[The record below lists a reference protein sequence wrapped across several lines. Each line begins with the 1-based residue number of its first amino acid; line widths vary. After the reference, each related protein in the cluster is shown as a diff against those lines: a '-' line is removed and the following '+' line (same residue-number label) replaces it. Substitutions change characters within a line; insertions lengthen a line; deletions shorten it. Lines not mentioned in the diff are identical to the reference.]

1 METKHMNEKDLHLA
15 RNKDIPASLIAM
27 KRAARMA
34 RDIAIQTNTAIIV
47 VREGV
52 ITRVTAEELRQEDL
66 RRAQEAEQLA
76 GAVQS
81 SNSANDS

>member
-1 METKHMNEKDLHLA
+1 MNEKDFHLA

-47 VREGV
+47 VRDGV